1 MTTAT
6 SSIPKNS
13 FSLFKP
19 ASSDP
24 RIRSSFELSREI
36 KDEQRQPGLSVERPR
51 CLDHVDSVTGR
62 RKGLQAVPAPG
73 VPAQRSLHLAPRCQD
88 RVNTSPTFEPR
99 RARGAETGSNAS
111 LGERPIRSESP
122 SEEGGKG
129 AVQFRRRPPPPP
141 PSVTGSWWLV
151 PRPCPRRS
159 PNLVLSPLG
168 SVLFLAFFPEWI
180 WSECLHLSPGPRQPG
195 NPVR

>member
-36 KDEQRQPGLSVERPR
+36 KDEQRQRGLSVGRPR

-88 RVNTSPTFEPR
+88 RVNTNPTFEPL

-111 LGERPIRSESP
+111 LGGRPIRSESP

-141 PSVTGSWWLV
+141 SVTLPPAPAAGGS
-151 PRPCPRRS
+151 CPAR
-159 PNLVLSPLG
+159 VLGGARTLS
-168 SVLFLAFFPEWI
+168 
-180 WSECLHLSPGPRQPG
+180 CHLSVPCSSSPSSRNGSGRS
-195 NPVR
+195 VFT